1 MTQNPGQWGAQGG
14 YPPQGQPGPGGYPQQ
29 QPGGYPPQ
37 PQPGGYPQQQP
48 GGYPPQQG
56 AYSPQG
62 AYNPRTGYTPAATF
76 PPQGAPGGVPPQ
88 GAGGFPP
95 QGTPPPKKS
104 PIMLIGIV
112 VAAVVLL
119 AAIGGIILVLNK
131 GGKTQPGSTI
141 TPTQPTSQPTEQ
153 PTEQPSGQSTQPTE
167 QPTDQQT
174 TQPGQSID
182 LGGGIS
188 LTPAEGYQVE
198 KTDEGYARLSNG
210 KQIFIGQTGKLDPS
224 TNPGQF
230 CDSFHHKVT
239 EGNANPRYAEP
250 KTVNVNP
257 KVKAA
262 TCQAVSTVSAGSGSG
277 DVFVASLVSI
287 RTDGVA
293 LIGTIFFTKGADTN
307 QLNKDFSFMVNSM
320 LTGQIAGG

>member
-1 MTQNPGQWGAQGG
+1 
-14 YPPQGQPGPGGYPQQ
+14 
-29 QPGGYPPQ
+29 
-37 PQPGGYPQQQP
+37 
-48 GGYPPQQG
+48 
-56 AYSPQG
+56 
-62 AYNPRTGYTPAATF
+62 
-76 PPQGAPGGVPPQ
+76 
-88 GAGGFPP
+88 
-95 QGTPPPKKS
+95 
-104 PIMLIGIV
+104 MLIGIV

-131 GGKTQPGSTI
+131 GDKNQPGSSI
-141 TPTQPTSQPTEQ
+141 TPTQPTSQPTDQ
-153 PTEQPSGQSTQPTE
+153 PTEEPSGSTQPTD
-167 QPTDQQT
+167 QPTDQT
-174 TQPGQSID
+174 TQPGGQSID

-198 KTDEGYARLSNG
+198 KTEQGFARLSNG
-210 KQIFIGQTGKLDPS
+210 KQIFAGQTGKLDPS

-250 KTVNVNP
+250 KTVNINP

-262 TCQAVSTVSAGSGSG
+262 TCQAVSTVSAGNGSG

>member
-14 YPPQGQPGPGGYPQQ
+14 YPPQGQPA
-29 QPGGYPPQ
+29 PGGYPPQ
-37 PQPGGYPQQQP
+37 PGGYPPQQQP
-48 GGYPPQQG
+48 GGYPPQQQPG
-56 AYSPQG
+56 GYPPQQAYNPQG
-62 AYNPRTGYTPAATF
+62 AYNPQAGYRPQATF
-76 PPQGAPGGVPPQ
+76 PPQGAPGGLPPQ
-88 GAGGFPP
+88 GAGGLPP
-95 QGTPPPKKS
+95 QGTPPAKKS

-131 GGKTQPGSTI
+131 GDKTQPGSTI

-153 PTEQPSGQSTQPTE
+153 PTEQPSGQSTQPTD
-167 QPTDQQT
+167 QPTDQT
-174 TQPGQSID
+174 TQPGGQSID

-198 KTDEGYARLSNG
+198 KTEAGFARLSNG
-210 KQIFIGQTGKLDPS
+210 KQIFVGQTGKLDPS

-230 CDSFHHKVT
+230 CDAFHHKVT

-250 KTVNVNP
+250 KTVNINP

-262 TCQAVSTVSAGSGSG
+262 TCQAVSTVSAGNGSG
-277 DVFVASLVSI
+277 DVYVASLVSI
-287 RTDGVA
+287 RTDGLA

-307 QLNKDFSFMVNSM
+307 QLNKDFGFMVGSM
-320 LTGQIAGG
+320 LRGQIAGG

>member
-1 MTQNPGQWGAQGG
+1 MTQNPGQWGTQGG

-37 PQPGGYPQQQP
+37 QQP
-48 GGYPPQQG
+48 GGYPPQQ
-56 AYSPQG
+56 AYNPQG
-62 AYNPRTGYTPAATF
+62 AYNPQAGYTPAATF
-76 PPQGAPGGVPPQ
+76 PPKGAPGGPTQ

-95 QGTPPPKKS
+95 QGKPPAKKS

-131 GGKTQPGSTI
+131 GDKTQPGSTI
-141 TPTQPTSQPTEQ
+141 TPTQPTEQPTEQ
-153 PTEQPSGQSTQPTE
+153 PTGQSTQPTE
-167 QPTDQQT
+167 QPTGQT
-174 TQPGQSID
+174 TQPGGQSID

-198 KTDEGYARLSNG
+198 KTEQGFARLSNG
-210 KQIFIGQTGKLDPS
+210 KQIFAGQTGKLDPS

-250 KTVNVNP
+250 KTVNINP

-262 TCQAVSTVSAGSGSG
+262 TCQAVSTVSAGNGSG

>member
-1 MTQNPGQWGAQGG
+1 MTQNPGQWGTQGG

-37 PQPGGYPQQQP
+37 QQP
-48 GGYPPQQG
+48 GGYPPQQ
-56 AYSPQG
+56 AYNPQG
-62 AYNPRTGYTPAATF
+62 AYNPQAGYTPAATF
-76 PPQGAPGGVPPQ
+76 PPKGAPGGPTQ

-95 QGTPPPKKS
+95 QGKPPAKKS

-119 AAIGGIILVLNK
+119 AAIGGVILVLNK
-131 GGKTQPGSTI
+131 GDKTQPGSTI
-141 TPTQPTSQPTEQ
+141 TPTQPTEQPTEQ
-153 PTEQPSGQSTQPTE
+153 PTGQSTQPTE
-167 QPTDQQT
+167 QPTGQT
-174 TQPGQSID
+174 TQPGGQSID

-198 KTDEGYARLSNG
+198 KTEQGFARLSNG
-210 KQIFIGQTGKLDPS
+210 KQIFAGQTGKLDPS

-250 KTVNVNP
+250 KTVNINP

-262 TCQAVSTVSAGSGSG
+262 TCQAVSTVSAGNGSG

>member
-14 YPPQGQPGPGGYPQQ
+14 YPPQGQPT
-29 QPGGYPPQ
+29 
-37 PQPGGYPQQQP
+37 PGGYPQQQP
-48 GGYPPQQG
+48 GGYPPQQQPG
-56 AYSPQG
+56 GYPSQQAYNPQG
-62 AYNPRTGYTPAATF
+62 AYNPQAGYTPAATF
-76 PPQGAPGGVPPQ
+76 PPQGAPGGLPPQ

-95 QGTPPPKKS
+95 QGTPPGKKS

-131 GGKTQPGSTI
+131 GDKTQPGSTI
-141 TPTQPTSQPTEQ
+141 TPTQPTSQPTDQ
-153 PTEQPSGQSTQPTE
+153 PTEQPSGQTTQPTD

-174 TQPGQSID
+174 TQPGGQSID

-198 KTDEGYARLSNG
+198 KTEEGFARLSNG
-210 KQIFIGQTGKLDPS
+210 KQIFVGQTGKLDPS

-239 EGNANPRYAEP
+239 EGNANPRYADP
-250 KTVNVNP
+250 KTVNINP

-277 DVFVASLVSI
+277 DVYVASLVSI
-287 RTDGVA
+287 RTDGLA

-320 LTGQIAGG
+320 LRGQIAGG

>member
-1 MTQNPGQWGAQGG
+1 MTQNPGQWGTQGG

-37 PQPGGYPQQQP
+37 QQP
-48 GGYPPQQG
+48 GGYPPQQ
-56 AYSPQG
+56 AYNPQG
-62 AYNPRTGYTPAATF
+62 AYNPQAGYTPAATF
-76 PPQGAPGGVPPQ
+76 PPKGAPGGPPQ

-95 QGTPPPKKS
+95 QGKPPAKKS

-131 GGKTQPGSTI
+131 GDKTQPGSTI
-141 TPTQPTSQPTEQ
+141 TPTQPTEQPTEQ
-153 PTEQPSGQSTQPTE
+153 PTGQSTQPTE
-167 QPTDQQT
+167 QPTGQT
-174 TQPGQSID
+174 TQPGGQSID

-198 KTDEGYARLSNG
+198 KTEQGFARLSNG
-210 KQIFIGQTGKLDPS
+210 KQIFAGQTGKLDPS

-250 KTVNVNP
+250 KTVNINP

-262 TCQAVSTVSAGSGSG
+262 TCQAVSTVSAGNGSG

>member
-14 YPPQGQPGPGGYPQQ
+14 YPPQGQPAPGGYP
-29 QPGGYPPQ
+29 
-37 PQPGGYPQQQP
+37 PQQQP
-48 GGYPPQQG
+48 GGYPPQQQPG
-56 AYSPQG
+56 GYPPQQAYNPQG
-62 AYNPRTGYTPAATF
+62 AYNPQAGYRPQATF
-76 PPQGAPGGVPPQ
+76 PPQGAPGGLPPQ
-88 GAGGFPP
+88 GAGGLPP
-95 QGTPPPKKS
+95 QGTPPAKKS

-131 GGKTQPGSTI
+131 GDKTQPGSTI

-153 PTEQPSGQSTQPTE
+153 PTEQPSGQSTQPTD
-167 QPTDQQT
+167 QPTDQT
-174 TQPGQSID
+174 TQPGGQSID

-198 KTDEGYARLSNG
+198 KTEAGFARLSNG
-210 KQIFIGQTGKLDPS
+210 KQIFVGQTGKLDPS

-230 CDSFHHKVT
+230 CDAFHHKVT

-250 KTVNVNP
+250 KTVNINP

-262 TCQAVSTVSAGSGSG
+262 TCQAVSTVSAGNGSG
-277 DVFVASLVSI
+277 DVYVASLVSI
-287 RTDGVA
+287 RTDGLA

-307 QLNKDFSFMVNSM
+307 QLNKDFGFMVGSM
-320 LTGQIAGG
+320 LRGQIAGG